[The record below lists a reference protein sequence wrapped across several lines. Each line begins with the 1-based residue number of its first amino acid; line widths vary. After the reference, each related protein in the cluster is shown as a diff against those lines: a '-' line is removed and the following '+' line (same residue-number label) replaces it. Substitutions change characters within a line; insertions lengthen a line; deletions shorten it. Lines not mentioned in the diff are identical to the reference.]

1 MKIYIQRKANYNNVE
16 IVSEKLEL
24 NEEILSFWLLNRV
37 EVPHFN
43 NPEELKN
50 FITAINLL
58 IEPVS
63 GGVYGPVSYF
73 YDNDLSPI
81 ESLGN
86 MVITTS
92 SGEAIEVEIN
102 KYKMWDDNQPEGNVK
117 LRDILQE
124 EKDEVLSLKSYSSY
138 SADKEEPNSR
148 FTFSSLYVDY
158 LVPFLSI
165 YYNEKNGKNALDWYD
180 LSTGDKV
187 EVIDD
192 IDDHWIFATKNEHE

>member
-1 MKIYIQRKANYNNVE
+1 MKIYIQRKANYNNTE

-24 NEEILSFWLLNRV
+24 NEEVLSFWLLNRL

-43 NPEELKN
+43 NAQEVKN

-58 IEPVS
+58 IEPVA
-63 GGVYGPVSYF
+63 GGVFGPVGYF
-73 YDNDLSPI
+73 YDTDLSPI

-102 KYKMWDDNQPEGNVK
+102 KYNMWDDNQPTGNVK

-124 EKDEVLSLKSYSSY
+124 EKEEVLGVKSYSSY
-138 SADKEEPNSR
+138 SAEKEHNGG
-148 FTFSSLYVDY
+148 FTFSSLCVDY
-158 LVPFLSI
+158 IVPFLSI

-180 LSTGDKV
+180 LKTGDKV

-192 IDDHWIFATKNEHE
+192 VDDCWIFSDRNI

>member
-1 MKIYIQRKANYNNVE
+1 MKIYIQRKANYNNTE
-16 IVSEKLEL
+16 IVSEKLEV
-24 NEEILSFWLLNRV
+24 NRDILSFWLLNRV

-43 NPEELKN
+43 NAQEVKN

-58 IEPVS
+58 IEPVA
-63 GGVYGPVSYF
+63 GGVYGPVGYY
-73 YDNDLSPI
+73 YDIELSPI

-102 KYKMWDDNQPEGNVK
+102 KYNMWDDNQPEGNVK

-124 EKDEVLSLKSYSSY
+124 EKEEVLSVKSYSSY
-138 SADKEEPNSR
+138 SAVEEDNGG
-148 FTFSSLYVDY
+148 FTFSSLCVDY
-158 LVPFLSI
+158 IVPFLSI

-180 LSTGDKV
+180 LNTGDKV

-192 IDDHWIFATKNEHE
+192 VDDYWVFNTKNENG

>member
-1 MKIYIQRKANYNNVE
+1 MKIYIERKANYNNTE

-43 NPEELKN
+43 NAQEVKN

-58 IEPVS
+58 IEPVA
-63 GGVYGPVSYF
+63 GGVYGPVGYF
-73 YDNDLSPI
+73 YDTDLSPI

-86 MVITTS
+86 LVITTS

-102 KYKMWDDNQPEGNVK
+102 KYNMWDDNQPAGNVK
-117 LRDILQE
+117 LRDILQD
-124 EKDEVLSLKSYSSY
+124 EKEEVLAVKSYSSY
-138 SADKEEPNSR
+138 SAEKEHNGV
-148 FTFSSLYVDY
+148 FTFSSLCVDY
-158 LVPFLSI
+158 IVPFLSI
-165 YYNEKNGKNALDWYD
+165 YYNEINGKNVLDWYD
-180 LSTGDKV
+180 LNTGDKV

-192 IDDHWIFATKNEHE
+192 VDDYWVFNTKNENG

>member
-1 MKIYIQRKANYNNVE
+1 MKIYIQRKAFYNNIE

-43 NPEELKN
+43 NAKEVKN

-63 GGVYGPVSYF
+63 GGVYGPVGYF
-73 YDNDLSPI
+73 YDNELSPI

-102 KYKMWDDNQPEGNVK
+102 KYKMWDDNQPAGNVK

-124 EKDEVLSLKSYSSY
+124 EKEEVLSLKSYSSY
-138 SADKEEPNSR
+138 SADKEEPNGS
-148 FTFSSLYVDY
+148 FIFSSLYVDY
-158 LVPFLSI
+158 LIPFLSI
-165 YYNEKNGKNALDWYD
+165 YYNEKNGKNALDWYE
-180 LSTGDKV
+180 LKTGDKL
-187 EVIDD
+187 EVTDD
-192 IDDHWIFATKNEHE
+192 VDDHWIFSED

>member
-1 MKIYIQRKANYNNVE
+1 MKIHIQRKANYNNIE

-43 NPEELKN
+43 NAQEFKN
-50 FITAINLL
+50 FITAVNLL
-58 IEPVS
+58 IEPVA
-63 GGVYGPVSYF
+63 GGVYGPVGYF
-73 YDNDLSPI
+73 YDNELSPI

-92 SGEAIEVEIN
+92 SGEAIELEIN

-124 EKDEVLSLKSYSSY
+124 EKEEVLSLKSYSSY
-138 SADKEEPNSR
+138 SAEKEHNGS

-165 YYNEKNGKNALDWYD
+165 YYNEKNGKNALDWCD
-180 LSTGDKV
+180 LKTGDKV
-187 EVIDD
+187 EVVDD
-192 IDDHWIFATKNEHE
+192 VDDHWIFSED

>member
-1 MKIYIQRKANYNNVE
+1 MKIYIQRKANYNNIE

-43 NPEELKN
+43 NAREVKN
-50 FITAINLL
+50 FITAVNLL
-58 IEPVS
+58 IEPVA
-63 GGVYGPVSYF
+63 GGVYGPVGYF
-73 YDNDLSPI
+73 YDIDLSPI

-124 EKDEVLSLKSYSSY
+124 EKEEVLTVKSYSSY
-138 SADKEEPNSR
+138 SAEKEHNSG

-158 LVPFLSI
+158 LIPFLSI

-180 LSTGDKV
+180 LKTGDKV
-187 EVIDD
+187 EVVDD
-192 IDDHWIFATKNEHE
+192 IDDYWIFSED

>member
-1 MKIYIQRKANYNNVE
+1 MKIYIQRKANYKNTE

-37 EVPHFN
+37 EVPNFN
-43 NPEELKN
+43 NAQEVKN

-63 GGVYGPVSYF
+63 GGVYGPVEYF
-73 YDNDLSPI
+73 YDTDLIPI

-86 MVITTS
+86 MIITTS

-124 EKDEVLSLKSYSSY
+124 EKEEVLAIKSYSSY
-138 SADKEEPNSR
+138 SAEKEHNSG

-158 LVPFLSI
+158 LIPFLSI

-180 LSTGDKV
+180 LNSGDKV
-187 EVIDD
+187 EVVDD
-192 IDDHWIFATKNEHE
+192 VDDHWIFSED

>member
-1 MKIYIQRKANYNNVE
+1 MKIYIQRKANYKNTE

-24 NEEILSFWLLNRV
+24 NEEILSFSLLKRLKI
-37 EVPHFN
+37 PHFN
-43 NPEELKN
+43 NAQEGKN

-58 IEPVS
+58 IEPVA
-63 GGVYGPVSYF
+63 GGVFGPVGYF
-73 YDNDLSPI
+73 YDTDLSPI

-102 KYKMWDDNQPEGNVK
+102 KYNMWDDNQPTGNVK

-124 EKDEVLSLKSYSSY
+124 EKEEVLGIKSYSSY
-138 SADKEEPNSR
+138 SAEKEHNGG
-148 FTFSSLYVDY
+148 FTFSSLCVDY
-158 LVPFLSI
+158 IVPFLSI

-180 LSTGDKV
+180 LKTGDKV

-192 IDDHWIFATKNEHE
+192 VDDCWIFSDRNI

>member
-1 MKIYIQRKANYNNVE
+1 MKIYIQRKANYNNIE

-43 NPEELKN
+43 NAQEFKN
-50 FITAINLL
+50 FITAVNLL
-58 IEPVS
+58 IEPVA
-63 GGVYGPVSYF
+63 GGVYGPVGYF
-73 YDNDLSPI
+73 YDNELSPI

-92 SGEAIEVEIN
+92 SGEAIELEIN

-124 EKDEVLSLKSYSSY
+124 EKEEVLSLKSYSSY
-138 SADKEEPNSR
+138 SAEKEHNGS

-180 LSTGDKV
+180 LKTGDKV
-187 EVIDD
+187 EVVDD
-192 IDDHWIFATKNEHE
+192 VDDHWIFSEG

>member
-37 EVPHFN
+37 KVPQFN
-43 NPEELKN
+43 NAKEVKN

-63 GGVYGPVSYF
+63 GGVYGPVEYF

-92 SGEAIEVEIN
+92 SGEAIELEIN

-124 EKDEVLSLKSYSSY
+124 EKEEVLAVKSYSSY
-138 SADKEEPNSR
+138 SAEKENNSG
-148 FTFSSLYVDY
+148 FTFYGLCVDY
-158 LVPFLSI
+158 IIPFLSI

-180 LSTGDKV
+180 LKTGNKV
-187 EVIDD
+187 EVVDD
-192 IDDHWIFATKNEHE
+192 IDDYWIFSED